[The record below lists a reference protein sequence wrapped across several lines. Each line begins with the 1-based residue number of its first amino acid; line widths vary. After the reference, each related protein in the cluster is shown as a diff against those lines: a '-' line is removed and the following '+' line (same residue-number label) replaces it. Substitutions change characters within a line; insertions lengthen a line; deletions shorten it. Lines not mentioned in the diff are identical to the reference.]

1 MALKSPITSWFEMAI
16 VTSTAF
22 VAVPFFFIK
31 KKTPLLA
38 GNDLHY

>member
-31 KKTPLLA
+31 KKDTIA
-38 GNDLHY
+38 RG